1 MRRLK
6 IAPKADWERFH
17 ALPKIHEA
25 EELRKKAERD
35 WIASLPRSEHRPGAG
50 RMYTDRV
57 VIGNLISYSNG
68 VSTWR

>member
-35 WIASLPRSEHRPGAG
+35 WIASLPVASPGPAPAG
-50 RMYTDRV
+50 FMPTPRRDRHV
-57 VIGNLISYSNG
+57 ISYSNG